1 MNESGGSKN
10 IEKRQRRQLQRSGL
24 DNCQDYSR
32 PEARQNYGMN
42 EDWGSTVRRGS
53 KLIEERTRVRLGR
66 RGSKPSI
73 IRDCSGS
80 KNLSEGVQLRNSPS
94 FMTTVGRRT
103 DLWNLF
109 LALLFNLFNGRAFPY
124 LFWFEL
130 VNCNPP
136 MVFLVPLEI
145 PFLGDEALFSCVCCP
160 HHEGRGQDE

>member
-80 KNLSEGVQLRNSPS
+80 KNDRNGIFTCPSTDSYEKFHSQCTLALSIRTKNLLRPADTSPSPSHLPGSLILLFLSVHLFSLATSEGCMLGVCWTGP
-94 FMTTVGRRT
+94 
-103 DLWNLF
+103 
-109 LALLFNLFNGRAFPY
+109 ALLS
-124 LFWFEL
+124 
-130 VNCNPP
+130 
-136 MVFLVPLEI
+136 I
-145 PFLGDEALFSCVCCP
+145 T
-160 HHEGRGQDE
+160 